1 MIGFRMDGHEN
12 MRDKVGW
19 NSVEKQDHESMP
31 NINRKICKSQIVMN
45 EKLWPKKKK
54 GFIARA
60 KPLWWNWY
68 SIIILK
74 LINIVFLLE
83 GEN

>member
-1 MIGFRMDGHEN
+1 MMIGFRMDGHEN

-31 NINRKICKSQIVMN
+31 NINRKICKSQIVIN

-54 GFIARA
+54 RFHCTC
-60 KPLWWNWY
+60 KTLVM
-68 SIIILK
+68 K
-74 LINIVFLLE
+74 LVFNNYIKIN
-83 GEN
+83 

>member
-1 MIGFRMDGHEN
+1 MNYRISCKTKCNYLFYFIAISLTMMIGFRMDGHEN

-45 EKLWPKKKK
+45 EKLW
-54 GFIARA
+54 
-60 KPLWWNWY
+60 
-68 SIIILK
+68 
-74 LINIVFLLE
+74 
-83 GEN
+83 

>member
-1 MIGFRMDGHEN
+1 MMIGFRMDGHEN

-45 EKLWPKKKK
+45 KKLWQKKKK
-54 GFIARA
+54 VSLHVQNPCDETGIQ
-60 KPLWWNWY
+60 
-68 SIIILK
+68 
-74 LINIVFLLE
+74 
-83 GEN
+83 